1 MGSAIRCKARN
12 RMTDTIG
19 MLTASFGLLI
29 AILGLCGWIAKSQAK
44 SQKPNGGRSIYD
56 IVLRI
61 EKRIDRLEKQ
71 SDEHLQH
78 HLDGRNDAR

>member
-1 MGSAIRCKARN
+1 MS
-12 RMTDTIG
+12 DTVG
-19 MLTASFGLLI
+19 MLTASFGLLV
-29 AILGLCGWIAKSQAK
+29 AILGLVAWIARAQGKSNR
-44 SQKPNGGRSIYD
+44 PNGGRSIYD

-78 HLDGRNDAR
+78 HLEGRNNAR

>member
-1 MGSAIRCKARN
+1 MAAAYLYGGHRVS
-12 RMTDTIG
+12 DTVG
-19 MLTASFGLLI
+19 MLTASFGLLV
-29 AILGLCGWIAKSQAK
+29 AILGLVAWIAKSQAK
-44 SQKPNGGRSIYD
+44 SQKPDGGRSIYD

-78 HLDGRNDAR
+78 HLEGRNNAR

>member
-1 MGSAIRCKARN
+1 MDSRVRIDGHRV
-12 RMTDTIG
+12 TDTVG

-29 AILGLCGWIAKSQAK
+29 AILGLVAWVARGQSKANR
-44 SQKPNGGRSIYD
+44 PNGGRSLYD

-71 SDEHLQH
+71 ADEHYKFH
-78 HLDGRNDAR
+78 MEGK

>member
-1 MGSAIRCKARN
+1 MDSRVWIDGHRVS
-12 RMTDTIG
+12 DTVG

-29 AILGLCGWIAKSQAK
+29 AILGLVAWIARAQGKSNR
-44 SQKPNGGRSIYD
+44 PNGGRSIYD

-78 HLDGRNDAR
+78 HLEGK

>member
-1 MGSAIRCKARN
+1 MDSRIRIDGN
-12 RMTDTIG
+12 RVSDTVG
-19 MLTASFGLLI
+19 MLTASFGLLV
-29 AILGLCGWIAKSQAK
+29 AILGLVAWIARAQGKSNR
-44 SQKPNGGRSIYD
+44 PNGGRSLYD

-78 HLDGRNDAR
+78 HLEGK

>member
-1 MGSAIRCKARN
+1 VDSRVRIDGHRV
-12 RMTDTIG
+12 TDTVG

-29 AILGLCGWIAKSQAK
+29 AILGLVAWVARGQSKANR
-44 SQKPNGGRSIYD
+44 PNGGRSLYD

-71 SDEHLQH
+71 ADEHYKFH
-78 HLDGRNDAR
+78 MEGK

>member
-1 MGSAIRCKARN
+1 
-12 RMTDTIG
+12 MTDTVG

-29 AILGLCGWIAKSQAK
+29 AILGLVAWIAKSQAK
-44 SQKPNGGRSIYD
+44 SQKPDGGRSIYD

-71 SDEHLQH
+71 SDEHLPH
-78 HLDGRNDAR
+78 HLEGK

>member
-1 MGSAIRCKARN
+1 MDSRIRIDGHRV
-12 RMTDTIG
+12 TDTVG
-19 MLTASFGLLI
+19 MLTASFGLLV
-29 AILGLCGWIAKSQAK
+29 AILGLVAWIAKSQAK
-44 SQKPNGGRSIYD
+44 SQKPDGGRSIYD

-78 HLDGRNDAR
+78 HLEGK

>member
-1 MGSAIRCKARN
+1 MDCRIRIDGHRVS
-12 RMTDTIG
+12 DTVG
-19 MLTASFGLLI
+19 MLTASFGLLV
-29 AILGLCGWIAKSQAK
+29 AILGLVAWIARAQGKSNR
-44 SQKPNGGRSIYD
+44 PNGGRSLYD

-78 HLDGRNDAR
+78 HLEGK

>member
-1 MGSAIRCKARN
+1 MS
-12 RMTDTIG
+12 DTLG

-29 AILGLCGWIAKSQAK
+29 AILGLVAWVARTQTKQN
-44 SQKPNGGRSIYD
+44 KPNGGRSLYD
-56 IVLRI
+56 IVVRI

-78 HLDGRNDAR
+78 HLEGK